1 MFLPL
6 RAAVCSALTALL
18 CVAEA
23 LPSSGSQIE
32 PSPIRSP
39 SVVAGTLRTD
49 RFQILY
55 TEKSQGAAK
64 ALGKRIEE
72 IRDDFEKILG
82 RDWPGV
88 TEIRLGVGR
97 REFEALAMPT
107 RVPPKWSVA
116 LAYPD
121 RNIILLDAL
130 SLSEP
135 DGPRT
140 LRHEL
145 SHVALGQLGGSWP
158 RWFQEGMAMYLTGER
173 FSIAQYASLF
183 ASIRQARVWHFEDLA
198 VEWPDE
204 PEQVSSAYAQSVS
217 FVAFIVQRHG
227 YRALGE
233 LIDHVQRGDAFETG
247 FAKAF
252 KTSIWVDENEW
263 RAQLLARYSWVPI
276 LTGGSA
282 VWGLLSLVCVGIYFR
297 QRVLVARR
305 RLAMDAAE
313 ALALPGDDSTVLE
326 SPAPQSLGE
335 TLAAPGVGPPPRL

>member
-1 MFLPL
+1 M
-6 RAAVCSALTALL
+6 
-18 CVAEA
+18 
-23 LPSSGSQIE
+23 
-32 PSPIRSP
+32 
-39 SVVAGTLRTD
+39 VAGTLRTD

-64 ALGKRIEE
+64 ALGKRIEG

-82 RDWPGV
+82 RDWSGI

-97 REFEALAMPT
+97 GEFEALAIPGW
-107 RVPPKWSVA
+107 VPPKWSVA
-116 LAYPD
+116 LAYPE

-158 RWFQEGMAMYLTGER
+158 RWFQEGMAMYLTGDR
-173 FSIAQYASLF
+173 FSIAQYASLY

-198 VEWPDE
+198 VDWPDE

-217 FVAFIVQRHG
+217 FVAFIVQQHG
-227 YRALGE
+227 YPALGE

-263 RAQLLARYSWVPI
+263 RAQLVARYSWIPI

-282 VWGLLSLVCVGIYFR
+282 MWGLLSLVCVGIYFR
-297 QRVLVARR
+297 QRALVARR

-313 ALALPGDDSTVLE
+313 ALDPPGEGSTAWE
-326 SPAPQSLGE
+326 SPTPQSVGE
-335 TLAAPGVGPPPRL
+335 TLAAPGVGRPPLL